1 MNWFYIFLTSC
12 NIFEN
17 IGITIKIISLTKSI
31 ENNGART
38 LRTVEFLLHCKITVI
53 LIQMI
58 YHFIDIHLEDRSVCD
73 LFIDPPTQRIL
84 YGSEN

>member
-1 MNWFYIFLTSC
+1 MSC

-17 IGITIKIISLTKSI
+17 IGIAIKIISLTKST

-38 LRTVEFLLHCKITVI
+38 LRTVEFLLHWKITVI

-73 LFIDPPTQRIL
+73 LLIDPPTQRIL